1 MEVCLYNGYCNN
13 FRYNSIF
20 CDLRVPKSR
29 ATFSIVS
36 CDTFWQFQLRLY
48 SSAFCYI
55 FFNHAT
61 CRRWKLSTDFVHKV
75 ESMYVI
81 FRHFSANWHYI
92 TGSCY
97 IFAEMYVVKG
107 LSYCQNP
114 ICFWFSSQLFIT
126 SFSRFWVTTGLL
138 LWNGPPH
145 FRENWFLNFKILLS
159 GKKYIVSPF

>member
-1 MEVCLYNGYCNN
+1 MFYLTKKSIVHFFKLEVCLYIGYCNN

-20 CDLRVPKSR
+20 CDLCVPKNR

-36 CDTFWQFQLRLY
+36 CDTFWQFNLRLY
-48 SSAFCYI
+48 SSAFCYFSI
-55 FFNHAT
+55 A
-61 CRRWKLSTDFVHKV
+61 HKV

-126 SFSRFWVTTGLL
+126 SFSWFWVIQVSVS
-138 LWNGPPH
+138 WYH
-145 FRENWFLNFKILLS
+145 NFIRKSTSFDVIAQ
-159 GKKYIVSPF
+159 KRQ